1 MTFEGEI
8 KTLGDLWDLPEEIRF
23 TFQTMQ
29 DEITELESVG
39 AAEDEKAERL
49 YEQIVWLKETLS
61 ALRLLTDSYGW
72 QTNRSPIEMRQMVA
86 EILDDCLA
94 DY

>member
-1 MTFEGEI
+1 MTFDGEI
-8 KTLGDLWDLPEEIRF
+8 KTLGDLWDLPEDAQGIV
-23 TFQTMQ
+23 TDLQ
-29 DEITELESVG
+29 DEITELERAE
-39 AAEDEKAERL
+39 AAADEKSERL
-49 YEQIVWLKETLS
+49 YEQTYWLRETLV
-61 ALRLLTDSYGW
+61 ALRFLTDSYGW

>member
-1 MTFEGEI
+1 MTFDGEI

-23 TFQTMQ
+23 TFETMQ
-29 DEITELESVG
+29 DEITALEGAG
-39 AAEDEKAERL
+39 AAADEESERL
-49 YEQIVWLKETLS
+49 YEQTDWLRETLS
-61 ALRLLTDSYGW
+61 ALRFLTDSYGW